1 MTAYGLPMTTAN
13 EAESQLARNIENHLA
28 AKGVTRKALFDQ
40 AGISRNTFER
50 HMANPG
56 KFTVFQLMRIASVLN
71 VNLSEILPNEAPT
84 MAAAA

>member
-1 MTAYGLPMTTAN
+1 MTSPN

-28 AKGVTRKALFDQ
+28 AKGVTRKTLFDQ

-50 HMANPG
+50 NMANPG
-56 KFTVFQLMRIASVLN
+56 KFTVFQLRRIASALDVSLT
-71 VNLSEILPNEAPT
+71 EILPGEVPM